1 MADTHRVDR
10 TDRHLQFQS
19 PYEGG
24 RVNIQ
29 FEGAGEGYGQ
39 SGYGGGGGYGQS
51 GYGGGGYKSMMPEIY
66 IYSLTFMHT
75 KLMRFFLGPN
85 KTFPIVGSLLAIA
98 GLLLAGS
105 VIGLM
110 ISIPLFLLFSPVIV
124 PAAITIGLATTG
136 FLASGMFGLTGLS
149 SISWVM
155 NYLRRTRGGV
165 PDQLE
170 YAKRRMAD
178 AVGYAGQKGKEM
190 GQFVQDKAHDAKQY
204 DISKPQ
210 DTTTTTTTTTK
221 GHETRTAAA

>member
-10 TDRHLQFQS
+10 TDRHFQFQS

-24 RVNIQ
+24 RGQ
-29 FEGAGEGYGQ
+29 GQYEGDR
-39 SGYGGGGGYGQS
+39 
-51 GYGGGGYKSMMPEIY
+51 GYGGGGYKSMMPESGPSSTQVL
-66 IYSLTFMHT
+66 SL
-75 KLMRFFLGPN
+75 LIGVPV
-85 KTFPIVGSLLAIA
+85 VGSLLALA

-110 ISIPLFLLFSPVIV
+110 VALPLFLLFSPVIV
-124 PAAITIGLATTG
+124 PAGLTIGLAMTG

-155 NYLRRTRGGV
+155 NYLRGTKRTV
-165 PDQLE
+165 PEQLE

-190 GQFVQDKAHDAKQY
+190 GQHVQNKAQDVKQY
-204 DISKPQ
+204 DISKPH
-210 DTTTTTTTTTK
+210 DTTTK
-221 GHETRTAAA
+221 GHETQGGTTAA

>member
-29 FEGAGEGYGQ
+29 FEGGGGAG
-39 SGYGGGGGYGQS
+39 GYGGRGGGYGA
-51 GYGGGGYKSMMPEIY
+51 GGYKSMMPERGP
-66 IYSLTFMHT
+66 SSTQVLS
-75 KLMRFFLGPN
+75 FLVGV
-85 KTFPIVGSLLAIA
+85 PIVGSLLAIA

-105 VIGLM
+105 VIGLL

-124 PAAITIGLATTG
+124 PAALTIGLAATG

-149 SISWVM
+149 SVSWVM
-155 NYLRRTRGGV
+155 NYLRGTRKSSV
-165 PDQLE
+165 PEQLE
-170 YAKRRMAD
+170 YAKKRMAD

-190 GQFVQDKAHDAKQY
+190 GQHVQNKAHEAKQY
-204 DISKPQ
+204 DISKTH
-210 DTTTTTTTTTK
+210 DTTTK
-221 GHETRTAAA
+221 GHETTQRTAAA

>member
-51 GYGGGGYKSMMPEIY
+51 GYGGGGYKSMMPESGPSSTQVI
-66 IYSLTFMHT
+66 S
-75 KLMRFFLGPN
+75 FLVGV
-85 KTFPIVGSLLAIA
+85 PIVGSLLAIA

>member
-24 RVNIQ
+24 RVNVQ
-29 FEGAGEGYGQ
+29 YEGGGGAGGYGQSGYVGGGVGYGQ
-39 SGYGGGGGYGQS
+39 SGYGGGGG
-51 GYGGGGYKSMMPEIY
+51 GYKSMMPERGP
-66 IYSLTFMHT
+66 SSTQVLS
-75 KLMRFFLGPN
+75 FLVGVPL
-85 KTFPIVGSLLAIA
+85 VGSLLAIA

-136 FLASGMFGLTGLS
+136 FLTSGMFGLTGLS

-155 NYLRRTRGGV
+155 NYLRMTRGSV

-190 GQFVQDKAHDAKQY
+190 GQLVQDKAHEAKQY
-204 DISKPQ
+204 DISKPH
-210 DTTTTTTTTTK
+210 DTTTTTTTK
-221 GHETRTAAA
+221 GHETTQRTAAA

>member
-10 TDRHLQFQS
+10 TDRHFQFQS

-24 RVNIQ
+24 RGHQ
-29 FEGAGEGYGQ
+29 QYE
-39 SGYGGGGGYGQS
+39 GGGGYGS
-51 GYGGGGYKSMMPEIY
+51 GYKSMMPESGPSSTQVL
-66 IYSLTFMHT
+66 SL
-75 KLMRFFLGPN
+75 LVGVPV
-85 KTFPIVGSLLAIA
+85 VGSLLALA

-110 ISIPLFLLFSPVIV
+110 VALPLFLLFSPVIV
-124 PAAITIGLATTG
+124 PAALTIGLAMTG

-155 NYLRRTRGGV
+155 NYLRGTRRTV
-165 PDQLE
+165 PEQLE

-190 GQFVQDKAHDAKQY
+190 GQHVQNKAHDVKQY
-204 DISKPQ
+204 DISKSH
-210 DTTTTTTTTTK
+210 DTTTK
-221 GHETRTAAA
+221 GHETQGRTTVV

>member
-24 RVNIQ
+24 
-29 FEGAGEGYGQ
+29 G
-39 SGYGGGGGYGQS
+39 
-51 GYGGGGYKSMMPEIY
+51 GYGGGGYKSMMPESGPSTTQVL
-66 IYSLTFMHT
+66 SL
-75 KLMRFFLGPN
+75 LIGVPV
-85 KTFPIVGSLLAIA
+85 VGSLLALA

-110 ISIPLFLLFSPVIV
+110 VALPLFLLFSPVIV
-124 PAAITIGLATTG
+124 PAALTIGLAMTG

-155 NYLRRTRGGV
+155 NYLRGTRRTV
-165 PDQLE
+165 PEQLE

-190 GQFVQDKAHDAKQY
+190 GQHVQSKAQDVKQY
-204 DISKPQ
+204 DISKSH
-210 DTTTTTTTTTK
+210 DTTTK
-221 GHETRTAAA
+221 GHETQGRTTAA

>member
-29 FEGAGEGYGQ
+29 FESSGGAGGYGQ
-39 SGYGGGGGYGQS
+39 SGYGGGGYGQS
-51 GYGGGGYKSMMPEIY
+51 GYGGGGYKSMMPESGPSSTQVI
-66 IYSLTFMHT
+66 S
-75 KLMRFFLGPN
+75 FLVGVPL
-85 KTFPIVGSLLAIA
+85 VGSLLAIA

-105 VIGLM
+105 VIGLL

-136 FLASGMFGLTGLS
+136 FLTSGMFGLTGLS

-155 NYLRRTRGGV
+155 NYLRRTRGSV

-204 DISKPQ
+204 DISKPH
-210 DTTTTTTTTTK
+210 DTTTITK
-221 GHETRTAAA
+221 GHETTTQRTAAA

>member
-24 RVNIQ
+24 LVNIQ
-29 FEGAGEGYGQ
+29 RE
-39 SGYGGGGGYGQS
+39 GGGGMSFGGGY
-51 GYGGGGYKSMMPEIY
+51 GGGYKSMMSESGPSSTQVL
-66 IYSLTFMHT
+66 SL
-75 KLMRFFLGPN
+75 LVGVPV
-85 KTFPIVGSLLAIA
+85 VGSLLAIA

-105 VIGLM
+105 VIGLL

-124 PAAITIGLATTG
+124 PAAITIGLAVTG

-155 NYLRRTRGGV
+155 NYLRGTRQSV
-165 PDQLE
+165 PEQLE

-190 GQFVQDKAHDAKQY
+190 GQHVQNRAHEVKQY
-204 DISKPQ
+204 DTTKAF
-210 DTTTTTTTTTK
+210 DTSSTTKGHDATTTTTK
-221 GHETRTAAA
+221 GHETQRTAAA

>member
-24 RVNIQ
+24 RVHLQ
-29 FEGAGEGYGQ
+29 YE
-39 SGYGGGGGYGQS
+39 GGGGYGP
-51 GYGGGGYKSMMPEIY
+51 GGYKSMMPESGPTTTQVL
-66 IYSLTFMHT
+66 SL
-75 KLMRFFLGPN
+75 LVGVPV
-85 KTFPIVGSLLAIA
+85 VGSLLALA

-110 ISIPLFLLFSPVIV
+110 VALPLFLLFSPVLV
-124 PAAITIGLATTG
+124 PAALTIGLAMTG

-155 NYLRRTRGGV
+155 NYLRGTRKSV
-165 PDQLE
+165 PEQLD
-170 YAKRRMAD
+170 YAKSRMAD

-190 GQFVQDKAHDAKQY
+190 GQFVKNKAQDAKQY
-204 DISKPQ
+204 DISSKTH
-210 DTTTTTTTTTK
+210 DTTK
-221 GHETRTAAA
+221 GHETTQKTVV

>member
-24 RVNIQ
+24 RVNLQ
-29 FEGAGEGYGQ
+29 YE
-39 SGYGGGGGYGQS
+39 GGGGGA
-51 GYGGGGYKSMMPEIY
+51 GGYKSMMPESGPSSTQVL
-66 IYSLTFMHT
+66 SL
-75 KLMRFFLGPN
+75 LVGVPV
-85 KTFPIVGSLLAIA
+85 VGSLLALA

-110 ISIPLFLLFSPVIV
+110 IALPLFLLFSPVIV
-124 PAAITIGLATTG
+124 PAALTIGLATVG
-136 FLASGMFGLTGLS
+136 FLTSGMFGLTGLS

-155 NYLRRTRGGV
+155 NYLRGTRRTV
-165 PDQLE
+165 PEQLE

-190 GQFVQDKAHDAKQY
+190 GQHVQNKAHDVKQY
-204 DISKPQ
+204 DISKTGH
-210 DTTTTTTTTTK
+210 DTTK
-221 GHETRTAAA
+221 GHETTQRTTVV

>member
-29 FEGAGEGYGQ
+29 FEGAGGGYGQ

-51 GYGGGGYKSMMPEIY
+51 GYGGGGYKSMMPESGPSSTQVI
-66 IYSLTFMHT
+66 S
-75 KLMRFFLGPN
+75 FLVGVPL
-85 KTFPIVGSLLAIA
+85 VGSLLAIA

-136 FLASGMFGLTGLS
+136 FLTSGMFGLTGLS

-178 AVGYAGQKGKEM
+178 AVGYAGQKGKEV

-204 DISKPQ
+204 DISKPH

-221 GHETRTAAA
+221 GLETRTAAA

>member
-10 TDRHLQFQS
+10 TDRHLQFQP

-51 GYGGGGYKSMMPEIY
+51 GYGGGGYKSMMPESGPSSTQVI
-66 IYSLTFMHT
+66 S
-75 KLMRFFLGPN
+75 FLVGV
-85 KTFPIVGSLLAIA
+85 PIVGSLLAIA

>member
-29 FEGAGEGYGQ
+29 YEGGGGAG
-39 SGYGGGGGYGQS
+39 GYGGRGGGYGAK
-51 GYGGGGYKSMMPEIY
+51 GYKSIMPERGP
-66 IYSLTFMHT
+66 SSTQVL
-75 KLMRFFLGPN
+75 FFLVGV
-85 KTFPIVGSLLAIA
+85 PIVGSLLAIA

-105 VIGLM
+105 VIGLL

-124 PAAITIGLATTG
+124 PAALTIGLAATG

-149 SISWVM
+149 SVSWVL
-155 NYLRRTRGGV
+155 NYLPGTRKSSV
-165 PDQLE
+165 PEQLE
-170 YAKRRMAD
+170 YAKKRMAD

-190 GQFVQDKAHDAKQY
+190 GQHVQNKAQEAKQY
-204 DISKPQ
+204 DISKTH
-210 DTTTTTTTTTK
+210 DTTTK
-221 GHETRTAAA
+221 GHETTQRTAAA

>member
-51 GYGGGGYKSMMPEIY
+51 GYGGGGYKSMMPEI
-66 IYSLTFMHT
+66 
-75 KLMRFFLGPN
+75 
-85 KTFPIVGSLLAIA
+85 PIVGSLLAIA